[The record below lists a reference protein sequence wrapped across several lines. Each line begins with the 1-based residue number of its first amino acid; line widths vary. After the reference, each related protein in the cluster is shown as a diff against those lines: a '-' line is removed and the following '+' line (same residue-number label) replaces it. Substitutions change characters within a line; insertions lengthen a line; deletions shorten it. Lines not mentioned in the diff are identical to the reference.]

1 MFSVSIRD
9 FMMIAHSLP
18 SEAFGP
24 ASKMHGA
31 TYIVDA
37 EFRRSALDE
46 NNIVIDIAIAHEVI
60 AEVLAPLKYQNLDE
74 MPEFR
79 GKLTTTEF
87 LAHYVHQKVGER
99 LAGKFKG
106 ELKITLHE
114 SHLAWAA
121 YEGPIGA

>member
-37 EFRRSALDE
+37 EFRSPALDA
-46 NNIVIDIAIAHEVI
+46 NNIVIDIAIAHEVL
-60 AEVLAPLKYQNLDE
+60 AQVLSPLKYQNLDE
-74 MPEFR
+74 LPAFQ

-87 LAHYVHQKVGER
+87 LAQFVHQAIGKHLE
-99 LAGKFKG
+99 GKFKG
-106 ELKITLHE
+106 FLKVTLHE

-121 YEGPIGA
+121 YEGAIG

>member
-1 MFSVSIRD
+1 
-9 FMMIAHSLP
+9 MMIAHSLP

-37 EFRRSALDE
+37 EFRSPTLDA
-46 NNIVIDIAIAHEVI
+46 NNIVIDIAIAHEVL
-60 AEVLAPLKYQNLDE
+60 AQVLSPLKYQNLDE
-74 MPEFR
+74 LPAFQ

-87 LAHYVHQKVGER
+87 LAQFVHQAIGKHLE
-99 LAGKFKG
+99 GKFKG
-106 ELKITLHE
+106 FLKVTLHE

-121 YEGPIGA
+121 YEGAIG

>member
-1 MFSVSIRD
+1 MYSVSIRD

-37 EFRRSALDE
+37 EFRSATLDD
-46 NNIVIDIAIAHEVI
+46 NNIVIDIAIAHEVLGKI
-60 AEVLAPLKYQNLDE
+60 LSPLKYQNLDE
-74 MPEFR
+74 LPEFQ

-87 LAHYVHQKVGER
+87 LANYVHQAIGKK
-99 LAGKFKG
+99 LSGKFKG
-106 ELKITLHE
+106 FLKVTLHE

-121 YEGPIGA
+121 YEGPIG